1 MAKICAAAQAVVS
14 IFTKDARFVSR
25 DTLRFFVPGGSIVYP
40 LLSQLTP
47 RCKNIYLDDFP

>member
-40 LLSQLTP
+40 LLSLLTP